1 MDAWRPLGAKLVQ
14 VRHDAA
20 DAAAIVRR
28 LRAAQCTLEIADM
41 ALTLAGEHRSLRESR
56 WGVHI
61 TNVDPR
67 LLLALVP
74 LVIIELALKIYSIV
88 DLYKPERRVRG
99 GNKLIWL
106 LAILLVSTLGW
117 VAYLIVGR
125 EEG

>member
-1 MDAWRPLGAKLVQ
+1 M
-14 VRHDAA
+14 
-20 DAAAIVRR
+20 
-28 LRAAQCTLEIADM
+28 LEM
-41 ALTLAGEHRSLRESR
+41 ANKTWPLAGGHRGIRESR
-56 WGVHI
+56 WTVHT

-67 LLLALVP
+67 LLLALLP

-88 DLYKPERRVRG
+88 DLYKAERRVRG

-117 VAYLIVGR
+117 LVYLIVGR